1 MELLQNKQ
9 RIYIISSP
17 TYHDHSIKNSMVLTP
32 DTDYKTNVDI
42 TQNGN
47 KKLKIFFSKR
57 GNNKKHAE
65 NSMNARMFEQLDR

>member
-1 MELLQNKQ
+1 
-9 RIYIISSP
+9 
-17 TYHDHSIKNSMVLTP
+17 MVLTP

-65 NSMNARMFEQLDR
+65 NSMNSRMFEQLDR